1 MGSVA
6 TDPTT
11 GRNPEAIFGF
21 LVAMMFAAWVF
32 PMVAAAI
39 KDGVTPI
46 DFVGLLMLGGPHLLF
61 RCINIAHSAL
71 SSSLKKKER
80 WFWTQKVNKRFAYAH
95 EG

>member
-1 MGSVA
+1 VSSVA
-6 TDPTT
+6 TDSTT

-46 DFVGLLMLGGPHLLF
+46 DFVGILMLGGPNCCLGGLILLILPF
-61 RCINIAHSAL
+61 LPPSKR
-71 SSSLKKKER
+71 KKDEI
-80 WFWTQKVNKRFAYAH
+80 VLDS
-95 EG
+95 ESE

>member
-39 KDGVTPI
+39 KDGVTPV
-46 DFVGLLMLGGPHLLF
+46 DLLSILLIRGPNCCLGGFLLLILILLLPK
-61 RCINIAHSAL
+61 RGKKYEMAL
-71 SSSLKKKER
+71 ENSPPL
-80 WFWTQKVNKRFAYAH
+80 
-95 EG
+95 

>member
-1 MGSVA
+1 MSSVA
-6 TDPTT
+6 ADPTA

-46 DFVGLLMLGGPHLLF
+46 DFVGLLMLGGPHCCLGGLILLILPF
-61 RCINIAHSAL
+61 LPPS
-71 SSSLKKKER
+71 
-80 WFWTQKVNKRFAYAH
+80 KRKNDEMVLDS
-95 EG
+95 EGE

>member
-21 LVAMMFAAWVF
+21 IVAMMFAAWVF

-39 KDGVTPI
+39 KDGVNPI
-46 DFVGLLMLGGPHLLF
+46 DFVGALMLGGPQCCLGGLILLILPF
-61 RCINIAHSAL
+61 LPPPKR
-71 SSSLKKKER
+71 KKD
-80 WFWTQKVNKRFAYAH
+80 QMVLDM
-95 EG
+95 EGEEE

>member
-1 MGSVA
+1 MA

-39 KDGVTPI
+39 KDGETPI
-46 DFVGLLMLGGPHLLF
+46 YVAGALMLGGPQCCLGGLILLILPF
-61 RCINIAHSAL
+61 LPL
-71 SSSLKKKER
+71 SKRKKDGSGLRK
-80 WFWTQKVNKRFAYAH
+80 
-95 EG
+95 

>member
-6 TDPTT
+6 TDPTK
-11 GRNPEAIFGF
+11 GRNPNAIFGF

-46 DFVGLLMLGGPHLLF
+46 DFASVLIMGGPQCCLGGFILLILPF
-61 RCINIAHSAL
+61 LPPSKR
-71 SSSLKKKER
+71 KKDGMILDSES
-80 WFWTQKVNKRFAYAH
+80 
-95 EG
+95 E

>member
-1 MGSVA
+1 MR
-6 TDPTT
+6 PK
-11 GRNPEAIFGF
+11 RWIFGF

-46 DFVGLLMLGGPHLLF
+46 DVAGALMLGGPQCCLGGLILLILPF
-61 RCINIAHSAL
+61 LHSQ
-71 SSSLKKKER
+71 KER

>member
-46 DFVGLLMLGGPHLLF
+46 DFVGLLMLGGPHCCLGALILLILPF
-61 RCINIAHSAL
+61 LPPSKR
-71 SSSLKKKER
+71 KKDGSGLRRSNEVA
-80 WFWTQKVNKRFAYAH
+80 Q
-95 EG
+95 

>member
-46 DFVGLLMLGGPHLLF
+46 DVAGALMLGGPQCCLGGLILLILPF
-61 RCINIAHSAL
+61 LPL
-71 SSSLKKKER
+71 S
-80 WFWTQKVNKRFAYAH
+80 KRKMVLDS
-95 EG
+95 ESE

>member
-1 MGSVA
+1 MSSVA

-21 LVAMMFAAWVF
+21 LVAIMLAAWVF

-46 DFVGLLMLGGPHLLF
+46 DFVGLLMLGGPHCCLGGLILLILPF
-61 RCINIAHSAL
+61 LPPSKR
-71 SSSLKKKER
+71 KKDEM
-80 WFWTQKVNKRFAYAH
+80 VLDS
-95 EG
+95 ESE